1 MKKTMYVLV
10 LCVTGLICLLLLST
24 IATFIW
30 DDVPSIIMIFN
41 CFLTYFA
48 VGFIKP
54 RLKKFMKVK

>member
-1 MKKTMYVLV
+1 MKKAIFYLTLGII
-10 LCVTGLICLLLLST
+10 GLIILLLLST

-30 DDVPSIIMIFN
+30 DDVPSFIMIFN

-54 RLKKFMKVK
+54 ILNKFMRIK